1 MPMAHSFRFPHST
14 LQVLLCPVGI
24 DLLVLFLPLL
34 SDSSLL
40 AGVRAVGE
48 GAGPISLPKS
58 EEEK

>member
-1 MPMAHSFRFPHST
+1 MPMAHSFHFPHST

-24 DLLVLFLPLL
+24 DL

-48 GAGPISLPKS
+48 GAGPLSLPKS